1 MADHSDSYPLLRRWL
16 AGEQVTGLAADA
28 MEVEVAAILREVAD
42 LRTMVDFPEVVAG
55 YAGPSGSTCMK
66 VIGND
71 EKEHLRRSWKN
82 AITQWQWWH
91 ERYAA
96 ATGDTRGRTQIEM
109 AEIAERRKENR
120 HA

>member
-1 MADHSDSYPLLRRWL
+1 MGKA
-16 AGEQVTGLAADA
+16 T
-28 MEVEVAAILREVAD
+28 
-42 LRTMVDFPEVVAG
+42 
-55 YAGPSGSTCMK
+55 
-66 VIGND
+66 
-71 EKEHLRRSWKN
+71 RRSWKN

-96 ATGDTRGRTQIEM
+96 ATGDTRGRTQIEC